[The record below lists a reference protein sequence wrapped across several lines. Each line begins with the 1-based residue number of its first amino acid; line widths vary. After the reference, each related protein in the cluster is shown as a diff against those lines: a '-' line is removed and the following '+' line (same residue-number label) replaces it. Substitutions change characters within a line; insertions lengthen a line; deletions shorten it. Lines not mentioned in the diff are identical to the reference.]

1 MTPRELQK
9 LHRKCN
15 RLLGKIINYQ
25 KSIDAIHKKMEITE
39 TVTELNNINDEL
51 DYFNNEIRL
60 KWVLYNDVK
69 QKIIKG

>member
-25 KSIDAIHKKMEITE
+25 KSIDAIHKKMEIEE

-60 KWVLYNDVK
+60 KWVIYNDVK